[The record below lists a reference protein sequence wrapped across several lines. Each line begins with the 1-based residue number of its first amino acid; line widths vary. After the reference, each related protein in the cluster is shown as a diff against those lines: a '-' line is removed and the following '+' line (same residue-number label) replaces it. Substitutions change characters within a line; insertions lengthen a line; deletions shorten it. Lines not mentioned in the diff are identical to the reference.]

1 MTRKRLFF
9 SVFSAITLVY
19 ILLLIPS
26 LALAVCGAAANC
38 TQYCNNPCESGV
50 GLNPPSGALC
60 ICPPTSAT
68 NVETVLTNV
77 TNYIFW
83 IATAITPV
91 LIIIGA
97 LFFMTSAGEYEKIT
111 RAKHIITYTVI
122 GYTII
127 LLSRGLVYILEDVLG
142 RTP

>member
-1 MTRKRLFF
+1 MRKRLFY
-9 SVFSAITLVY
+9 SVFSAFVLVY
-19 ILLLIPS
+19 ALLLIPS
-26 LALAVCGAAANC
+26 LVFAVCGTASNC
-38 TQYCNNPCESGV
+38 EQYCNNPCEG
-50 GLNPPSGALC
+50 GLGYNPPSGTLC

-68 NVETVLTNV
+68 NVETVLENV

-97 LFFMTSAGEYEKIT
+97 FFFMASGGEYEKIT

-127 LLSRGLVYILEDVLG
+127 LLSRGLVYILRDILG
-142 RTP
+142 AP